1 MKKTEYYTTGFVE
14 MMFVLAVCA
23 FEYYILMYIGLFATG
38 AGLYFSYI
46 NSLPA
51 EDTVTYLL
59 MGNTFCLCFGYCA
72 LIKPYDKL
80 LTILTADGVNF
91 IMIFRVCLTVI
102 VMRFYY
108 GELDINMFTVVAAI
122 GLFIVLSRFV
132 RKCISLNKKKMLGGE
147 LIGAFKR
154 C

>member
-1 MKKTEYYTTGFVE
+1 MKKIEYYTTGFVE

-59 MGNTFCLCFGYCA
+59 MGNTFCLCFGHCA

-132 RKCISLNKKKMLGGE
+132 HKCISLNKKKILGGE
-147 LIGAFKR
+147 LIGAFRR

>member
-1 MKKTEYYTTGFVE
+1 MKKVEYYTTGFVE

-23 FEYYILMYIGLFATG
+23 FEYYTLMYIGLFATG
-38 AGLYFSYI
+38 TGLYFSYI
-46 NSLPA
+46 NGVPA

-59 MGNTFCLCFGYCA
+59 MGNTFCLCLGYCV

-80 LTILTADGVNF
+80 LTILTSDGVNF
-91 IMIFRVCLTVI
+91 IMIFRVCLAVI
-102 VMRFYY
+102 IMRFYY
-108 GELDINMFTVVAAI
+108 GELDINMFTVIAAI

-132 RKCISLNKKKMLGGE
+132 CKCISLNKKKMLGGE